1 MAGIVQPITDIV
13 AILRTILVVNGD
25 GNTVTPHVRIW
36 NNQVRFEH
44 EGKQTNF
51 IKPAF
56 FLEVVNDVQYEELG
70 KGFQAADVGFRVHI
84 VHEYYDAQDGTFE
97 QDLPIFD
104 LRDKVRAKLS
114 LVEVTAC
121 GPLCV
126 VREGQDYEHTNIYHY
141 IIEFVCNFIDSKG
154 SPLDPSA
161 GKYIDS
167 TPPLT
172 LQLTETIVPNIPNS
186 PPDAGNYYKIPT

>member
-1 MAGIVQPITDIV
+1 MAGIVQPIIDIV
-13 AILRTILVVNGD
+13 TLLRTIMVTNGD
-25 GNTVTPHVRIW
+25 GQSVVPYVRIW
-36 NNQVRFEH
+36 NNQVRYEH
-44 EGKQTNF
+44 EGNQTNF
-51 IKPAF
+51 PKPAF

-70 KGFQAADVGFRVHI
+70 KGVQAADVGFRVHI

-97 QDLPIFD
+97 QDLPVFD
-104 LRDKVRAKLS
+104 LRDKIRATLS

-154 SPLDPSA
+154 SPLDPPA

-167 TPPLT
+167 TPPLG
-172 LQLTETIVPNIPNS
+172 LQLTATLVDSIPE
-186 PPDAGNYYKIPT
+186 PPLDENYYKIHL

>member
-1 MAGIVQPITDIV
+1 MAGIVQPMMDICTL
-13 AILRTILVVNGD
+13 LRTITINNGD
-25 GNTVTPHVRIW
+25 GQAATPYVRVW

-44 EGKQTNF
+44 EGQQTDF
-51 IKPAF
+51 PKPAF

-84 VHEYYDAQDGTFE
+84 VHEFMDAQDGTFE
-97 QDLPIFD
+97 QDLDVFA
-104 LRDKVRAKLS
+104 LRDKVRATLS

-121 GPLCV
+121 GPLVV

-154 SPLDPSA
+154 SPLDPDA

-172 LQLTETIVPNIPNS
+172 LQLTASIVGSVPGPT
-186 PPDAGNYYKIPT
+186 PDESYYKIPS